1 MFFNRKKKEELLDYG
16 QIFQKYLWENMGKIL
31 NIFSVIISLKET
43 SALWV
48 GKFIPNCQKQ
58 NLDTTVT
65 YKLVSF
71 VLSYLNHD

>member
-1 MFFNRKKKEELLDYG
+1 MG
-16 QIFQKYLWENMGKIL
+16 KYSKNIYGKIL
-31 NIFSVIISLKET
+31 NIFSTIISLKET

-58 NLDTTVT
+58 NLDPTVT

-71 VLSYLNHD
+71 VSESWLKF